1 MSNNFYQ
8 NMAKEIANSNPINA
22 NPLQENA
29 AVNTAYDNSSSLS
42 DMERE
47 YKMIGQRY
55 KELNPV
61 PQVSEEDK
69 KLYKEIDA
77 KDGENITFWNLLDF
91 YNWRKRLSSANE
103 YAGKQ
108 MELSHLNTLWFQKK
122 ITNEQQTR
130 RQELQKELEAYQRVT
145 DKYGTVESMFT
156 RGALNLGHQV
166 WDYTVGGAEK
176 GVKYTEAG
184 LALAGAAAA
193 TGVGAP
199 ASLGVAGAT
208 AAYGFAAGSAEY
220 AWEQGSAD
228 IFAALME
235 QKDVNGNV
243 IDEDTARTL
252 ASIGGVGS
260 AALEM
265 AGSILGIKTVAP
277 GISKAMTGKISSA
290 LQSKGVQK
298 ILGNSATKK
307 ISKNLGLQTFAQT
320 AKNYALG
327 TGGEIATELGQEVL
341 TFGVEELGR
350 AIQGGVYSDAHGYNE
365 LMDRLKDT
373 AYETF
378 ITVGGV
384 YGLGAG
390 RSGISHYVKSR
401 KERQEINTLVQ
412 AAQNPE
418 VKKYPYLVKSMMQ
431 QAFDKGYNKDKRY
444 TYFPAEDFATTLFQ
458 TDEGIQLA
466 HEMGITPES
475 VQEAIQLDMPVC
487 VETEKAAAFLY
498 SNDKYK
504 HLADN
509 AKFNPNLMS
518 TAEIA
523 EYEKQGQDF
532 IQRAEQAEKLADEAV
547 SLATEDMDKSELDIL
562 ADSKVEELMQAGYT
576 EREATAYA
584 RLWAAMSQ
592 RFASAYQETP
602 QEHINRIKIEEKQN
616 YDGTVSKRF
625 TLDKRQ
631 IYGQPVNNDVNVDA
645 PVEVVAIEPRFTGK
659 IAKVLRKR
667 FPEDLKEQVLTAFKN
682 GIVNEDTGKII
693 SMSSNDFK
701 EHMKFGDED
710 AVDGLLQLEAVM
722 ALPELMQ
729 KAKLVETYKD
739 KYGIPEIK
747 QMHRFQGALRIGNK
761 DYSVKLTVKEF
772 KDGTLRLDD
781 KNPFKIYHHR
791 LEKELSASNSL
802 DNSGKG
808 EPVENS
814 LKPLADSSNTYTLR
828 KLIEDVKDSEG
839 NPFINPDGTVN
850 YKQKGDTSN
859 TLYQLAYHGTPHNFD
874 TFSLDSIGTGE
885 GAQAHGWGLYFAK
898 DKKTSDGYREV
909 LTATNKKRN
918 RYAPIYYDMLEN
930 GIVIDEKLKN
940 SIWGNLGI
948 DAIDLGNP
956 KQKEALINNIKN
968 SLNLS
973 ASEIQKNEIKIN
985 KIKSAIEIIE
995 KNPKMS
1001 ISAFKESP
1009 EGKEV
1014 VNGMLY
1020 SLFSFAKI
1028 RAENENRKQNI
1039 NDIKYI
1045 LGDYLEYAT
1054 TKYNAEQEY
1063 FNAVSKLNLEQLELK
1078 EKENNGQLFEVDI
1091 PENDMLLDEDKKFF
1105 EQPKKVR
1112 EALKKLIKDKNLES
1126 EFNIQTTEDFA
1137 DKIKSLYGDKA
1148 KKIVLDIISAER
1160 ENNEEKITAA
1170 WDEWN
1175 SFEKEN
1181 NIDRNEFDIN
1191 SVYDAIRGEN
1201 FTGKE
1206 FYRRLAGIYD
1216 SDKFVSELLNE
1227 YGIKGITYDG
1237 RRDGRCFVVFDDKAI
1252 SVLEKYY
1259 QEQRNNSSPRGLIR
1273 FNPKTQEAMIT
1284 VFKDKKDFSTV
1295 LHETS
1300 HYFLHTL
1307 ANAYQMENAPAW
1319 VKENFET
1326 LAREMGFDPNKPLST
1341 ETHERFARLGEAY
1354 FREGK
1359 APREEL
1365 AGAFN
1370 MFKGWLTSLYRYVSK
1385 LLGKDSLND
1394 EIRSVF
1400 DNMLATEEQ
1409 IEQAKRNREKE
1420 SSIQIL
1426 AKKFNLKPE
1435 QIDLLQKE
1443 KDRADKK
1450 ASAVILLNKIQGLKN
1465 AEEDARKEASEIV
1478 RTSDY
1483 YNSLSAIRK
1492 NGKISFE
1499 SLLGFLDEET
1509 ANSIRTKW
1517 KDYFSDSENA
1527 MSLDDAAVYFNT
1539 SAEQFINLLFNEV
1552 PAKDYIDQ
1560 YVQNAKNKFEASYN
1574 ADAEYMGLDN
1584 DVLNLEI
1591 ELMGGQKIDLKA
1603 LDTALSE
1610 RADRKAGEDLDRDYE
1625 RLKMSIE
1632 KKSSMLR
1639 DLLNKKEDTATKKE
1653 ILKLKEQMRIMRA
1666 DLKANYEKKMERDK
1680 TVRAVRKE
1688 VKSKS
1693 VPEEW
1698 RQQILQLV
1706 QKVKGLGTPSMT
1718 ADMNVPSW
1726 QEFKDTKF
1734 GAEKQDLGVELAA
1747 PPIPE
1752 WLENLVEPIALSE
1765 LSTADLK
1772 DLRTGIKSLAHI
1784 GRTEQTILA
1793 GQERK
1798 RVQETVN
1805 ECTENMG
1812 KITQTKY
1819 LTDREKESFIG
1830 GIIDKNRGVVA
1841 LMTQMRDLFRRA
1853 DGYTKEGTGP
1863 NSKYITQR
1871 IHDAQVRELG
1881 LTDSF
1886 QKEFSSIWQPIAIH
1900 SNFTKEFVIE
1910 GIQLPKEL
1918 MRRWGGKFS
1927 KDRVIAVAL
1936 NMGNKGN
1943 LDALMKGYGWSMEDL
1958 GKIIS
1963 TLSEE
1968 ELFAVQKT
1976 WDMLERLR
1984 PHLEKAYR
1992 EMNGVDMK
2000 LVEAQ
2005 AITVT
2010 SKEGTNIT
2018 LRGGYYP
2025 LQFDPELAQSIGEKE
2040 KIDNI
2045 LNANAFLPTKPT
2057 VRKGMTMART
2067 GSKKPPLL
2075 SFVSV
2080 VSRHLEDSIKY
2091 ATHAAAV
2098 RDVYKIVS
2106 NAEYR
2111 DSFVSAFGTR
2121 EYDQIVPWLKACATI
2136 DREPTHEL
2144 KKFAKFLTSRGSL
2157 FAMGLSLRTSWMQ
2170 FTSIGS
2176 SIKVDGLGNFMNGC
2190 WMFITKPRE
2199 TARMVKEMSAY
2210 MNNRT
2215 KIYDK
2220 TVADTMRKYNPNATA
2235 LRVGNH
2241 IFTRQQF
2248 DSACFAL
2255 TAMADMAVAVPTWLG
2270 KYNAEIKKGLTEQDA
2285 IRKADEAVIMAQG
2298 SGMTMDTTA
2307 LMREKGAWEFMLMF
2321 MSFAMNW
2328 QNRQRFYFAGYKEYL
2343 KGNQSEI
2350 DHKEFYSHIL
2360 LEWIMPPVLTVAML
2374 SLQDNE
2380 YDMEDAKDDLM
2391 NEALS
2396 YWLMG
2401 VPIVRDIYSGI
2412 GYGTKFG
2419 ETAASKGIELGKQI
2433 YKDME
2438 KIHNG
2443 KDMNYTMLKHAVNFV
2458 GFNLGIPTNSF
2469 FRAGEGTYEWL
2480 EGDAGIGAIILG
2492 KPYKKK

>member
-91 YNWRKRLSSANE
+91 DNWGKRLSVSNE

-108 MELSHLNTLWFQKK
+108 IELSHLNTLWFQNK
-122 ITNEQQTR
+122 ISSEQMAK
-130 RQELQKELEAYQRVT
+130 RQNLQKELEAYQRVV

-166 WDYTVGGAEK
+166 WDYTAGGAEK
-176 GVKYTEAG
+176 GAKYSTAG
-184 LALAGAAAA
+184 LALASAGAI

-199 ASLGVAGAT
+199 ASLGVAGA
-208 AAYGFAAGSAEY
+208 AIGYGFAVGSAEY
-220 AWEQGSAD
+220 AWEQGAGD

-243 IDEDTARTL
+243 IDEETARAL
-252 ASIGGVGS
+252 AAMGGVGS

-265 AGSILGIKTVAP
+265 AGTILGIKTVAP
-277 GISKAMTGKISSA
+277 GISKAMTGKIASA

-298 ILGNSATKK
+298 ILGNETTQK
-307 ISKNLGLQTFAQT
+307 ITKNLGLQTFAQT
-320 AKNYALG
+320 VKNYALG

-350 AIQGGVYSDAHGYNE
+350 AIQGGVYSDAHGYDE
-365 LMDRLKDT
+365 LMERLKDT

-384 YGLGAG
+384 YGVGAG

-401 KERQEINTLVQ
+401 KERQELDTLVQ
-412 AAQNPE
+412 TSQSPE
-418 VKKYPYLVKSMMQ
+418 VKKYPYLAKSMMQ
-431 QAFDKGYNKDKRY
+431 KAFDNGFNKDKRY
-444 TYFPAEDFATTLFQ
+444 TYFPAEDFTNALFQ
-458 TDEGIQLA
+458 TDEGIRLA
-466 HEMGITPES
+466 RELGVTEES
-475 VQEAIQLDMPVC
+475 LQEAINLDMPVC

-498 SNDKYK
+498 ANDKYK

-509 AKFNPNLMS
+509 ATFNPALMS
-518 TAEIA
+518 AAEMA
-523 EYEKQGQDF
+523 EYEMQGQDF
-532 IQRAEQAEKLADEAV
+532 IQQAEQAEQLADEAV
-547 SLATEDMDKSELDIL
+547 NLATEDMDKSDLDIL
-562 ADSKVEELMQAGYT
+562 ADSKVEELMQAGYS
-576 EREATAYA
+576 EREATNYA
-584 RLWAAMSQ
+584 KVFAAHAQ
-592 RFASAYQETP
+592 RFAPLWGESP
-602 QEHINRIKIEEKQN
+602 QDFMNRVKITEEQS
-616 YDGTVSKRF
+616 YDGSISKKF
-625 TLDKRQ
+625 TLDKRNV
-631 IYGQPVNNDVNVDA
+631 YGQSVNDDVDVSSRLQEGQLQTNQETEREPLIRQGMTRKPDSETVKVVTLPDVHA
-645 PVEVVAIEPRFTGK
+645 PEFERMHDFATW
-659 IAKVLRKR
+659 AK
-667 FPEDLKEQVLTAFKN
+667 E
-682 GIVNEDTGKII
+682 I
-693 SMSSNDFK
+693 
-701 EHMKFGDED
+701 
-710 AVDGLLQLEAVM
+710 LEASGGDVVISSTEQTVQFSTKNVRASTKRSRAKTHRDAYL
-722 ALPELMQ
+722 ALRELIEN
-729 KAKLVETYKD
+729 AEYD
-739 KYGIPEIK
+739 KYEPKDEKHPNSGG
-747 QMHRFQGALRIGNK
+747 QDVYYSALNMGGK
-761 DYSVKLTVKEF
+761 LYSVKIKVDVLTDEQKQSQKARGKNNAVDVDYKDHKLTEIEIAPALYHGVLENKQSMQEASAISNVSLGVLREKVK
-772 KDGTLRLDD
+772 
-781 KNPFKIYHHR
+781 P
-791 LEKELSASNSL
+791 
-802 DNSGKG
+802 SG
-808 EPVENS
+808 
-814 LKPLADSSNTYTLR
+814 
-828 KLIEDVKDSEG
+828 ISE
-839 NPFINPDGTVN
+839 
-850 YKQKGDTSN
+850 N
-859 TLYQLAYHGTPHNFD
+859 TLYQIAYHGTPYNFD
-874 TFSLDSIGTGE
+874 EFSL
-885 GAQAHGWGLYFAK
+885 
-898 DKKTSDGYREV
+898 
-909 LTATNKKRN
+909 
-918 RYAPIYYDMLEN
+918 
-930 GIVIDEKLKN
+930 
-940 SIWGNLGI
+940 
-948 DAIDLGNP
+948 
-956 KQKEALINNIKN
+956 
-968 SLNLS
+968 
-973 ASEIQKNEIKIN
+973 
-985 KIKSAIEIIE
+985 
-995 KNPKMS
+995 
-1001 ISAFKESP
+1001 
-1009 EGKEV
+1009 
-1014 VNGMLY
+1014 
-1020 SLFSFAKI
+1020 
-1028 RAENENRKQNI
+1028 
-1039 NDIKYI
+1039 
-1045 LGDYLEYAT
+1045 
-1054 TKYNAEQEY
+1054 
-1063 FNAVSKLNLEQLELK
+1063 
-1078 EKENNGQLFEVDI
+1078 
-1091 PENDMLLDEDKKFF
+1091 
-1105 EQPKKVR
+1105 
-1112 EALKKLIKDKNLES
+1112 
-1126 EFNIQTTEDFA
+1126 
-1137 DKIKSLYGDKA
+1137 
-1148 KKIVLDIISAER
+1148 
-1160 ENNEEKITAA
+1160 
-1170 WDEWN
+1170 
-1175 SFEKEN
+1175 
-1181 NIDRNEFDIN
+1181 
-1191 SVYDAIRGEN
+1191 
-1201 FTGKE
+1201 
-1206 FYRRLAGIYD
+1206 
-1216 SDKFVSELLNE
+1216 
-1227 YGIKGITYDG
+1227 
-1237 RRDGRCFVVFDDKAI
+1237 
-1252 SVLEKYY
+1252 
-1259 QEQRNNSSPRGLIR
+1259 QEQRGSASPRGLIR

-1300 HYFLHTL
+1300 HYFLQTL

-1326 LAREMGFDPNKPLST
+1326 LAREMGFDPSQPLST

-1385 LLGKDSLND
+1385 LLGRDSLND

-1426 AKKFNLKPE
+1426 ASKFNLKQE
-1435 QIDLLQKE
+1435 QLDLLQKE

-1450 ASAVILLNKIQGLKN
+1450 ASAIILLNKIQGLKN
-1465 AEEDARKEASEIV
+1465 AEENARKEVSEIV

-1483 YNSLSAIRK
+1483 YNSLDTIRK

-1499 SLLGFLDEET
+1499 SLLGFLDEDT
-1509 ANSIRTKW
+1509 ANSIKTKW
-1517 KDYFSDSENA
+1517 KDYFSYGENA
-1527 MSLDDAAVYFNT
+1527 MSLDEAAIYFNT
-1539 SAEQFINLLFNEV
+1539 SAEQFINLLFNEL
-1552 PAKDYIDQ
+1552 PAKDYIDR
-1560 YVQNAKNKFEASYN
+1560 YVQNARNKFEASFN
-1574 ADAEYMGLDN
+1574 ADVEYMGLDN

-1706 QKVKGLGTPSMT
+1706 QKVKGLGTPAMT
-1718 ADMNVPSW
+1718 ADRNIPSW
-1726 QEFKDTKF
+1726 QEFKDAKF

-1752 WLENLVEPIALSE
+1752 WLENLAEPISLSE

-1784 GRTEQTILA
+1784 GRTEKTILA

-1812 KITQTKY
+1812 KITQTTY
-1819 LTDREKESFIG
+1819 LTDREKAGLIG
-1830 GIIDKNRGVVA
+1830 GIVDKTRGVVA

-1853 DGYTKEGTGP
+1853 DGYTKEGTGA
-1863 NSKYITQR
+1863 NSKYIAQR

-1943 LDALMKGYGWSMEDL
+1943 SDALMKGYGWTMEDL

-1968 ELFAVQKT
+1968 ELLAVQKT

-1984 PHLEKAYR
+1984 PHLEKTYK

-2045 LNANAFLPTKPT
+2045 LNANAFLPAKPT

-2111 DSFVSAFGTR
+2111 DSFVSAFGSQAY
-2121 EYDQIVPWLKACATI
+2121 EQIVPWLKACATI
-2136 DREPTHEL
+2136 DREPTNEL

-2220 TVADTMRKYNPNATA
+2220 TVADTLGKYNPNATA

-2298 SGMTMDTTA
+2298 SGMTMDTTS
-2307 LMREKGAWEFMLMF
+2307 LMREKGAWEFLLMF

>member
-1 MSNNFYQ
+1 MSN
-8 NMAKEIANSNPINA
+8 
-22 NPLQENA
+22 
-29 AVNTAYDNSSSLS
+29 
-42 DMERE
+42 
-47 YKMIGQRY
+47 Y
-55 KELNPV
+55 KEYEPILPQNRDIIRSNAGGVTDWDYIVEQIQKENPV
-61 PQVSEEDK
+61 PQISEEDK
-69 KLYKEIDA
+69 KRYEEIDA

-91 YNWRKRLSSANE
+91 DNWGKRLSVSNE

-108 MELSHLNTLWFQKK
+108 IELSHLNTLWFQNK
-122 ITNEQQTR
+122 ISSEQMAK
-130 RQELQKELEAYQRVT
+130 RQNLQKELEAYQRVV

-166 WDYTVGGAEK
+166 WDYTAGGAEK
-176 GVKYTEAG
+176 GAKYATAG
-184 LALAGAAAA
+184 LALASAGAI

-199 ASLGVAGAT
+199 ASLGVAGA
-208 AAYGFAAGSAEY
+208 AIGYGFAAGSAEY
-220 AWEQGSAD
+220 AWEQGAGD
-228 IFAALME
+228 IFSALME

-243 IDEDTARTL
+243 IDEETARAL
-252 ASIGGVGS
+252 AAMGGVGS

-265 AGSILGIKTVAP
+265 AGTILGVKTVAP
-277 GISKAMTGKISSA
+277 GISKAMTEKIARA

-298 ILGNSATKK
+298 ILGNETTQK
-307 ISKNLGLQTFAQT
+307 ITKNLGLQTFAQT

-350 AIQGGVYSDAHGYNE
+350 AIQGGVYSDAHGYDE
-365 LMDRLKDT
+365 LMERLKDT

-384 YGLGAG
+384 YGVGAG

-401 KERQEINTLVQ
+401 KERQELDTLVQ
-412 AAQNPE
+412 ASQSPE
-418 VKKYPYLVKSMMQ
+418 VKKYPYLAKSMMQ
-431 QAFDKGYNKDKRY
+431 KAFDNGFNKDKRY
-444 TYFPAEDFATTLFQ
+444 TYFPAEDFTNALFQ
-458 TDEGIQLA
+458 TDEGIRLA
-466 HEMGITPES
+466 RELGVTEES
-475 VQEAIQLDMPVC
+475 LQEAINLDMPVC

-498 SNDKYK
+498 ANDKYK

-509 AKFNPNLMS
+509 ATFNPALMS
-518 TAEIA
+518 AAEMA
-523 EYEKQGQDF
+523 EYERQGQDF
-532 IQRAEQAEKLADEAV
+532 IQQAEQAEQLADEAV
-547 SLATEDMDKSELDIL
+547 NLATEDMDKSDLDIL
-562 ADSKVEELMQAGYT
+562 ADSKVEELMQAGYS
-576 EREATAYA
+576 EREATNYA
-584 RLWAAMSQ
+584 KVFAAHAQ
-592 RFASAYQETP
+592 RFAPLWGESP
-602 QEHINRIKIEEKQN
+602 QDFMNRVKITEEQS
-616 YDGTVSKRF
+616 YDGSISKKF
-625 TLDKRQ
+625 ILDKRQ
-631 IYGQPVNNDVNVDA
+631 IYGQPINDDVDVDA
-645 PVEVVAIEPRFTGK
+645 PVEVVTIEPRFAGREVWEFTKNKEVSKLKKELSGGYKNKNTGWDIK
-659 IAKVLRKR
+659 LTGYGIEHAVSSVGRRGIGGIEHIEAVANLPMLIENAVLIESHTDR
-667 FPEDLKEQVLTAFKN
+667 KEQGLSAVHRMYAPMQIN
-682 GIVNEDTGKII
+682 
-693 SMSSNDFK
+693 NDIF
-701 EHMKFGDED
+701 
-710 AVDGLLQLEAVM
+710 
-722 ALPELMQ
+722 
-729 KAKLVETYKD
+729 T
-739 KYGIPEIK
+739 
-747 QMHRFQGALRIGNK
+747 
-761 DYSVKLTVKEF
+761 VKLTVKES
-772 KDGTLRLDD
+772 KEGMEVEIEDIRKLYDVA
-781 KNPFKIYHHR
+781 
-791 LEKELSASNSL
+791 LEKKMSDGATVPPHTPSETAGSGHSTPDISEITIREL
-802 DNSGKG
+802 
-808 EPVENS
+808 
-814 LKPLADSSNTYTLR
+814 LR
-828 KLIEDVKDSEG
+828 DVKDSEG
-839 NPFINPDGTVN
+839 NRFFQNEVILTEEKLQADLHAWQKTVDKFEKGELNPRKPVIMLRNTPLVLSLLGADKDLTVSTNYRTLNKVLREKHKLPVDVMKQVPEAMTDPIMIFKSATVANDYVMMLDLKDDKGATVVVPVSLNYDGIASYTVN
-850 YKQKGDTSN
+850 YVPSVYGRQN
-859 TLYQLAYHGTPHNFD
+859 PVGTPNNNWFINQIEQGN
-874 TFSLDSIGTGE
+874 LVY
-885 GAQAHGWGLYFAK
+885 QN
-898 DKKTSDGYREV
+898 
-909 LTATNKKRN
+909 NKK
-918 RYAPIYYDMLEN
+918 
-930 GIVIDEKLKN
+930 
-940 SIWGNLGI
+940 S
-948 DAIDLGNP
+948 
-956 KQKEALINNIKN
+956 
-968 SLNLS
+968 
-973 ASEIQKNEIKIN
+973 
-985 KIKSAIEIIE
+985 
-995 KNPKMS
+995 
-1001 ISAFKESP
+1001 
-1009 EGKEV
+1009 
-1014 VNGMLY
+1014 
-1020 SLFSFAKI
+1020 
-1028 RAENENRKQNI
+1028 
-1039 NDIKYI
+1039 
-1045 LGDYLEYAT
+1045 
-1054 TKYNAEQEY
+1054 
-1063 FNAVSKLNLEQLELK
+1063 
-1078 EKENNGQLFEVDI
+1078 
-1091 PENDMLLDEDKKFF
+1091 
-1105 EQPKKVR
+1105 R
-1112 EALKKLIKDKNLES
+1112 EWRTS
-1126 EFNIQTTEDFA
+1126 
-1137 DKIKSLYGDKA
+1137 SG
-1148 KKIVLDIISAER
+1148 
-1160 ENNEEKITAA
+1160 
-1170 WDEWN
+1170 
-1175 SFEKEN
+1175 
-1181 NIDRNEFDIN
+1181 
-1191 SVYDAIRGEN
+1191 
-1201 FTGKE
+1201 
-1206 FYRRLAGIYD
+1206 
-1216 SDKFVSELLNE
+1216 
-1227 YGIKGITYDG
+1227 
-1237 RRDGRCFVVFDDKAI
+1237 
-1252 SVLEKYY
+1252 KYY
-1259 QEQRNNSSPRGLIR
+1259 PRVGSDLITHGRNKNILTDKDLSRAKNTNPTYYQNSSPRGLIR

-1300 HYFLHTL
+1300 HYFLQTL

-1326 LAREMGFDPNKPLST
+1326 LAREMGFDPSQPLST

-1385 LLGKDSLND
+1385 LLGRDSLND

-1409 IEQAKRNREKE
+1409 IELAKRNREKE

-1426 AKKFNLKPE
+1426 AKKFNLNSE
-1435 QIDLLQKE
+1435 QTDLLQKE

-1450 ASAVILLNKIQGLKN
+1450 ASAIILLNKIQGLKN
-1465 AEEDARKEASEIV
+1465 AEENARKEVSEIV

-1483 YNSLSAIRK
+1483 YNSLDTIRK
-1492 NGKISFE
+1492 NGRISFE
-1499 SLLGFLDEET
+1499 SLLGFLDEDT
-1509 ANSIRTKW
+1509 ANSIKTKW
-1517 KDYFSDSENA
+1517 KDYFSDGENA
-1527 MSLDDAAVYFNT
+1527 MSLDEAAIYFNT
-1539 SAEQFINLLFNEV
+1539 SAEQFINLLFNEL
-1552 PAKDYIDQ
+1552 PAKDYIDR
-1560 YVQNAKNKFEASYN
+1560 YVQNARNKFEASFN
-1574 ADAEYMGLDN
+1574 ADVEYMGLDN

-1706 QKVKGLGTPSMT
+1706 QKVKGLGTPAMT
-1718 ADMNVPSW
+1718 ADRNIPSW
-1726 QEFKDTKF
+1726 QKFKDAKF

-1752 WLENLVEPIALSE
+1752 WLENLAEPISLSE

-1784 GRTEQTILA
+1784 GRAERTILD

-1819 LTDREKESFIG
+1819 LTDREKAEFIG
-1830 GIIDKNRGVVA
+1830 GIVDKTRGVVA

-1943 LDALMKGYGWSMEDL
+1943 LDALMKGYGWTMEDL

-1984 PHLEKAYR
+1984 PHLEKTYK

-2010 SKEGTNIT
+2010 SKEGANIT

-2045 LNANAFLPTKPT
+2045 LNANAFLPAKPT

-2111 DSFVSAFGTR
+2111 DSFVSAFGSQAY
-2121 EYDQIVPWLKACATI
+2121 EQIAPWLKACATI
-2136 DREPTHEL
+2136 NREPTHEL

-2220 TVADTMRKYNPNATA
+2220 TVADTLGKYNPNATA

-2298 SGMTMDTTA
+2298 SGMTMDTTS
-2307 LMREKGAWEFMLMF
+2307 LMREKGAWEFLLMF

-2350 DHKEFYSHIL
+2350 DHKEFFSHIA

-2374 SLQDNE
+2374 SLQDDDYTLE
-2380 YDMEDAKDDLM
+2380 EAKDDLM
-2391 NEALS
+2391 NEAVS

-2401 VPIVRDIYSGI
+2401 VPIIRDIYSGI
-2412 GYGTKFG
+2412 GYGAKFG

-2433 YKDME
+2433 YKDMRKMQE
-2438 KIHNG
+2438 G
-2443 KDMNYTMLKHAVNFV
+2443 KDMSYSTMKHIINFV

-2469 FRAGEGTYEWL
+2469 FRVGEGTYEWL